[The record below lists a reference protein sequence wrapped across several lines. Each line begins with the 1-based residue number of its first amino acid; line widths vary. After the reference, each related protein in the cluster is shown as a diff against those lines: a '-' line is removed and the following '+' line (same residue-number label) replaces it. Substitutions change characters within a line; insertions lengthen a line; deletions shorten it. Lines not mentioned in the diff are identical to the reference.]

1 MASLLLRLFHSDYF
15 SPHLA
20 LSYLRTYS
28 DNIGITY
35 YLVSQLETAFPP
47 EEVEF
52 YWAQLCHLLITKPS
66 ESRAL
71 ECFIL
76 RRCEESVHVALF
88 TLWHFQA
95 SLYDLSSQPHTAS
108 FQICQRIF
116 NKCQRILFD
125 DPLRASSSSP
135 YGASSARPAPEKIS
149 PHNPLASIVG
159 IGAVLAS
166 VPGMPRLA
174 DVSGRIAIEQARKKP
189 DSTDGAFTTRAP
201 ADEAQDD
208 DGADLVA
215 NDDDDDDDEAVD
227 AAANVAAD
235 DSAGEDGEG
244 AERSASASASVKP
257 SSASATNGA
266 SRSAALH
273 RTAAA
278 PMVRAGTMPTTI
290 DGAHSGAGSAQPTS
304 GGPLASTD
312 RPRQQQNPFATFAA
326 GFNDFKD
333 KAAAAVGE
341 VFGQAEAGPLQRKAP
356 VDPPAWHRQGS
367 ANRNAAFAKKA
378 ASSKSVPN
386 LVAARGSLS
395 AFSSSAALASD
406 SQAQREAMLAL
417 YDRDARRRLLRSNY
431 CRAQTQ
437 FLLTLQDIS
446 ARLLLLPKPAR
457 LSALRAELTALNH
470 KLPAEVCF
478 PVWCTADE
486 RDSSGSSGHGHGHG
500 QDPATAKSSSRQP
513 RRHHRVIRINP
524 GEAVVLNS
532 ADRVPYL
539 LNVEVLNNDL
549 DFDPDRRQNRETL
562 RRLVTEEDQRRRKN
576 ASPADIPVIVA
587 DTLFDGP
594 AGQANVN
601 GGGRHAVDDDAVAER
616 ASDSRPGTPRRAITP
631 RTGERGDPAS
641 SAGEGRSDT
650 PQLEPSPRLPSTPL
664 PAEDEEEIDLTEQ
677 AYGSDLAAFGEE
689 KEPTSSDEEDDLA
702 QRNKTH
708 DAATW
713 TYAREHGGVEAG
725 KPSANRRKSF
735 SLDEYSERMRT
746 AAVMLSQLNKSTNA
760 SAQPMV
766 NYGPSASSNA
776 QGGWSSWILPTSWYG
791 GGGGGSGSATT
802 GEKSDIGQG
811 TAGVN
816 THLHGSGEASR
827 ASIAGYERPSQVVGG
842 SSRLLQADTDAIRK
856 RIMQEMMAL
865 EEERTQRMRAGGKN
879 LGRSR
884 KSNKAPA
891 PEDEEAVLRA
901 VNKDDP
907 SAAMLGESWA
917 AKKARIR
924 ASSPYGHLPSWDVF
938 SVIVKTGA
946 DLRQEQLAVQLIN
959 EFGRIWK
966 ETGSRCWVRYFRI
979 LATSESSGL
988 METITDAVSIH
999 SVKKEAYARHT
1010 GDEKLSNYTLYD
1022 HFLNTYGEPSS
1033 AKFNKARDRFL
1044 ESLAAYSI
1052 ISYLLQIKD
1061 RHNGNIL
1068 IDGEGHLIH
1077 IDFGFMLGISPGG
1090 VGFEAAPF
1098 KMPQEYIDILG
1109 GLESPK
1115 FEEFKQLMRSGF
1127 RDVRKH
1133 AERIIMLIELMAKDS
1148 NLPCFTLG
1156 DLTAANLRDRFQ
1168 LALSQSQCDE
1178 FVDRLILSSAGSAF
1192 TRLYDMYQ
1200 RLTEGVL

>member
-35 YLVSQLETAFPP
+35 YLVSQLETAFPAS
-47 EEVEF
+47 EVEF
-52 YWAQLCHLLITKPS
+52 YWSQLCHLLITKPS

-76 RRCEESVHVALF
+76 RRCEESVHVALI

-108 FQICQRIF
+108 FQICQRVF
-116 NKCQRILFD
+116 NRCQRILFD
-125 DPLRASSSSP
+125 DPLAASSSSP
-135 YGASSARPAPEKIS
+135 YGARSARPTVEKIS
-149 PHNPLASIVG
+149 PHNSLASVVG

-174 DVSGRIAIEQARKKP
+174 DVSGKIAIEQARKKP
-189 DSTDGAFTTRAP
+189 DSSDGAFTARTSTEGQEDEDEDLAAKSDGGDS
-201 ADEAQDD
+201 ADEDEEGAAQD
-208 DGADLVA
+208 AT
-215 NDDDDDDDEAVD
+215 
-227 AAANVAAD
+227 
-235 DSAGEDGEG
+235 
-244 AERSASASASVKP
+244 SASADSAPARDAPSAVDSVP
-257 SSASATNGA
+257 GVGSSYGRGPQWT
-266 SRSAALH
+266 
-273 RTAAA
+273 RTAT
-278 PMVRAGTMPTTI
+278 MIRAGTMPPLG
-290 DGAHSGAGSAQPTS
+290 DGDRVASISSSTLPRS
-304 GGPLASTD
+304 GGRMASPD
-312 RPRQQQNPFATFAA
+312 SGRHAPNPFASFAA
-326 GFNDFKD
+326 GFNEFRD
-333 KAAAAVGE
+333 KATAAVGE
-341 VFGQAEAGPLQRKAP
+341 VFGQAEAGLSHRKGP
-356 VDPPAWHRQGS
+356 TETPAWHRQG
-367 ANRNAAFAKKA
+367 AHRNPVFAQKA

-395 AFSSSAALASD
+395 AFSSSAALSSD
-406 SQAQREAMLAL
+406 SQAQKEAILAL
-417 YDRDARRRLLRSNY
+417 YDSAARRRLLRSNY

-437 FLLTLQDIS
+437 FLLSLQDIS

-478 PVWCTADE
+478 PVWCTAD
-486 RDSSGSSGHGHGHG
+486 DKDGSES
-500 QDPATAKSSSRQP
+500 PAQREVRRKPAQP
-513 RRHHRVIRINP
+513 KRHHRVIRINP

-539 LNVEVLNNDL
+539 LHVEVLNNDL

-562 RRLVTEEDQRRRKN
+562 KKLVTEEDQRRRKTT
-576 ASPADIPVIVA
+576 SPPDLPADTVA
-587 DTLFDGP
+587 ATLFDGRTP
-594 AGQANVN
+594 GGDGEADGATEVAADVRPDTPHN
-601 GGGRHAVDDDAVAER
+601 GTPRIGVAAEL
-616 ASDSRPGTPRRAITP
+616 APGIDSRPDTPR
-631 RTGERGDPAS
+631 
-641 SAGEGRSDT
+641 
-650 PQLEPSPRLPSTPL
+650 QNPSPRPPSTPL

-689 KEPTSSDEEDDLA
+689 KEPTSSDEEDELA
-702 QRNKTH
+702 ERNKDL
-708 DAATW
+708 DAAAW
-713 TYAREHGGVEAG
+713 TYARENGSDGGKTAT
-725 KPSANRRKSF
+725 SNRRKSF

-760 SAQPMV
+760 AAQPMV
-766 NYGPSASSNA
+766 NYGPNVSSNA
-776 QGGWSSWILPTSWYG
+776 QGGWSSWIVPTSWYG
-791 GGGGGSGSATT
+791 SGGNAASM

-811 TAGVN
+811 TAGFKV
-816 THLHGSGEASR
+816 HLNGGESTR
-827 ASIAGYERPSQVVGG
+827 ASIAGHERQGQMVGGGGAGG
-842 SSRLLQADTDAIRK
+842 SSRLMHAETEAIRK

-865 EEERTQRMRAGGKN
+865 EEERTQRMKAGGKSF
-879 LGRSR
+879 GRSR
-884 KSNKAPA
+884 RAKGAAPA

-907 SAAMLGESWA
+907 SAAMFRESWA

-999 SVKKEAYARHT
+999 SIKKEAYSRHA
-1010 GDEKLSNYTLYD
+1010 GDDKFSNYTLYD
-1022 HFLNTYGEPSS
+1022 HFLSTYGEPSS
-1033 AKFNKARDRFL
+1033 VKFNKARDRFM

-1068 IDGEGHLIH
+1068 LDAEGHLIH

-1133 AERIIMLIELMAKDS
+1133 AERIIMLVELMSKDS
-1148 NLPCFTLG
+1148 KLPCFALG
-1156 DLTAANLRDRFQ
+1156 DLTASNLRDRFQ

-1178 FVDRLILSSAGSAF
+1178 YVDKLILSSAGSAF